1 MMMPERAT
9 RSFKGGSWDL
19 RKQERR
25 ENQTAI
31 GFPDRR
37 QVDRRAG
44 TNFSDSTDPD
54 LTWVRR
60 PRLDE

>member
-1 MMMPERAT
+1 MMPEHAT
-9 RSFKGGSWDL
+9 RNFKGGSWDL

-25 ENQTAI
+25 ASQAAI
-31 GFPDRR
+31 AFPDRR

-44 TNFSDSTDPD
+44 TNYSESFDPD